1 MSKEVSQA
9 FGGIGDA
16 VTGVLKGVG
25 DAVDGAVKGVGTLA
39 KQIYDSD
46 VGKAIIIAGAI
57 YFGGAALS
65 GGFGSAGAGGSFFS
79 GMGTGVASAAD
90 SMALAWETSSLGP
103 LGQAWGAAGDA
114 GANAARY
121 TAQFGSS
128 VGSNAALMDG
138 GADAAGSTFSGGSGG
153 ADIVASSSPAPTG
166 SLGTPPPPAVAST
179 PATVGKY
186 SLGNASVPQITQAS
200 ASLPPVDQS
209 WYSKAIDYVTPK
221 SELAKYGLISGAT
234 QLAGGLIQGAGQEQ
248 AATDEREAQEAALKA
263 AQDLRNANM
272 SAELFAPSQ
281 YAAAPPATTAAPTG
295 FYKRYMPQSD
305 VAGSRFSQ
313 AYANLPPGRGLVR
326 SVMG

>member
-1 MSKEVSQA
+1 MSKEVSQV

-16 VTGVLKGVG
+16 VSGVLKGVG
-25 DAVDGAVKGVGTLA
+25 DAVDGAVKGVGSLA

-65 GGFGSAGAGGSFFS
+65 GGFGSYGAGGSFFS
-79 GMGTGVASAAD
+79 GMGTGVVSAAD
-90 SMALAWETSSLGP
+90 SIGLAWTESSLGP
-103 LGQAWGAAGDA
+103 LGNAWGAAGDA
-114 GANAARY
+114 GANAARF
-121 TAQFGSS
+121 TADS
-128 VGSNAALMDG
+128 VISAVPSATSAA
-138 GADAAGSTFSGGSGG
+138 APPVAPAPAA
-153 ADIVASSSPAPTG
+153 AVAPAPTA
-166 SLGTPPPPAVAST
+166 SLGAPPPTVAAAPGGT
-179 PATVGKY
+179 TVGTY

-209 WYSKAIDYVTPK
+209 WYSKAIDYITPK

-248 AATDEREAQEAALKA
+248 AVKDEREAQAAALKA

-272 SAELFAPSQ
+272 AGELWAPSQ
-281 YAAAPPATTAAPTG
+281 YAAAAAPAAVTAAPTG

-305 VAGSRFSQ
+305 VAGSRFAQ
-313 AYANLPPGRGLVR
+313 AYAGLPPGQGLVR

>member
-39 KQIYDSD
+39 KQIWDSD
-46 VGKAIIIAGAI
+46 VGKAIVIAGAI

-114 GANAARY
+114 GANAARFL
-121 TAQFGSS
+121 AGD
-128 VGSNAALMDG
+128 VGTVGANAAAMDAG
-138 GADAAGSTFSGGSGG
+138 GEAVGTTFSGGGG
-153 ADIVASSSPAPTG
+153 AANTAAPTA
-166 SLGTPPPPAVAST
+166 SLGAPPPTVAAAPGGT
-179 PATVGKY
+179 TVGNY

-248 AATDEREAQEAALKA
+248 AVKDEREAQAAALKTQ
-263 AQDLRNANM
+263 QDLRNANM
-272 SAELFAPSQ
+272 AGVLWAPSS
-281 YAAAPPATTAAPTG
+281 YAAAPAAAAPTG

-305 VAGSRFSQ
+305 VAGSRFAQ
-313 AYANLPPGRGLVR
+313 AYAGLPPGQGLVR

>member
-1 MSKEVSQA
+1 MSKEVSQV

-16 VTGVLKGVG
+16 VSGVLKGVG

-65 GGFGSAGAGGSFFS
+65 GGFGSYGAGGSFFS

-90 SMALAWETSSLGP
+90 SIALAWEASSLGP
-103 LGQAWGAAGDA
+103 LGNAWGAAGDA
-114 GANAARY
+114 GANAARTLAGSGLSVAPSAASAAAAPPVAPAPAAAVAPPPVAAVAPPPVATAGLPAGSPINSAAANLY
-121 TAQFGSS
+121 TPVAEAAVQ
-128 VGSNAALMDG
+128 NAA
-138 GADAAGSTFSGGSGG
+138 AD
-153 ADIVASSSPAPTG
+153 P
-166 SLGTPPPPAVAST
+166 
-179 PATVGKY
+179 
-186 SLGNASVPQITQAS
+186 
-200 ASLPPVDQS
+200 S
-209 WYSKAIDYVTPK
+209 WYSKALDYITPK
-221 SELAKYGLISGAT
+221 SELAKYGLISGAS
-234 QLAGGLIQGAGQEQ
+234 QLAGGLIQGAGQQQ
-248 AATDEREAQEAALKA
+248 AVEDEREAQEAALKA

-281 YAAAPPATTAAPTG
+281 YAAAPAQAQAPTG
-295 FYKRYMPQSD
+295 FYKRYMPRSD

-313 AYANLPPGRGLVR
+313 AYANLPPGQGLVR

>member
-1 MSKEVSQA
+1 MSKEVSQV

-16 VTGVLKGVG
+16 VSGVLKGVG

-65 GGFGSAGAGGSFFS
+65 GGFGSYGAGGSFFS

-90 SMALAWETSSLGP
+90 SIALAWTESSLGP
-103 LGQAWGAAGDA
+103 LGNAWGAAGDA
-114 GANAARY
+114 GANAARF
-121 TAQFGSS
+121 T
-128 VGSNAALMDG
+128 
-138 GADAAGSTFSGGSGG
+138 AGSGLT
-153 ADIVASSSPAPTG
+153 VAPSAASAAAAPPVAPAPAAAVAPAPTA
-166 SLGTPPPPAVAST
+166 SLGAPPPTVAAAPGGT
-179 PATVGKY
+179 TVGTY

-248 AATDEREAQEAALKA
+248 AAKDEREAQEAALKA

-281 YAAAPPATTAAPTG
+281 YAAAPAAVTAAPTG
-295 FYKRYMPQSD
+295 FYKRYMPQSN
-305 VAGSRFSQ
+305 VPGSRFSQ
-313 AYANLPPGRGLVR
+313 AYANLPPGQGLVR

>member
-1 MSKEVSQA
+1 MSKEVSQV

-16 VTGVLKGVG
+16 VSGVLKGVG

-65 GGFGSAGAGGSFFS
+65 GGFGSYGAGGSFFS

-90 SMALAWETSSLGP
+90 SIALAWTESSLGP
-103 LGQAWGAAGDA
+103 LGNAWGAADHA
-114 GANAARY
+114 GANAARFL
-121 TAQFGSS
+121 AGD
-128 VGSNAALMDG
+128 VGTVGANAAAMDAG
-138 GADAAGSTFSGGSGG
+138 GEAVGSTFSGGSGG
-153 ADIVASSSPAPTG
+153 ADIVASSSPAPTVT
-166 SLGTPPPPAVAST
+166 LGTPPPPTVAAAPGGT
-179 PATVGKY
+179 TVGNY

-248 AATDEREAQEAALKA
+248 AVKDEREAQEAALKA

-272 SAELFAPSQ
+272 SAELFAPNQ
-281 YAAAPPATTAAPTG
+281 YAAAPGPAPAPAG
-295 FYKRYMPQSD
+295 LARRYMPKDYRDPSG
-305 VAGSRFSQ
+305 V
-313 AYANLPPGRGLVR
+313 YAQLPPGVLPGQYVMRG
-326 SVMG
+326 